1 MMSGIPTVKNS
12 RSCSGAEGRRS
23 PVLLIV
29 VWNSVCDTGIAWST
43 HPQRWAPIIQADV
56 SSCAAGLWH
65 LVIEKSMGMSIE
77 RMAIPEDGEL
87 STRISSPPP
96 LAEAVV
102 RATTAFDRAVGVEPP
117 WMSHA

>member
-1 MMSGIPTVKNS
+1 
-12 RSCSGAEGRRS
+12 
-23 PVLLIV
+23 
-29 VWNSVCDTGIAWST
+29 
-43 HPQRWAPIIQADV
+43 
-56 SSCAAGLWH
+56 
-65 LVIEKSMGMSIE
+65 MGMSIE

-117 WMSHA
+117 WISHA